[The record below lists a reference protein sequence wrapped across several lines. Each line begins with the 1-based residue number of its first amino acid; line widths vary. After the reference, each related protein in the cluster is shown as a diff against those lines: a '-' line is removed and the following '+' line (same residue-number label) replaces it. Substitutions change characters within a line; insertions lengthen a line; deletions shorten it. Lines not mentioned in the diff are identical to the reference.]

1 MWMYAIVLLLAFL
14 GDGSTRQQM
23 IGFDSASVGA
33 LPPGWTVQMTH
44 RGAPP
49 RWQVNRDDSAP
60 SPPNV
65 LAQLSTDR
73 TAGRFPLAI
82 LEAASVKSGTLSV
95 CFKPVSGVVD
105 QAAGIVWR
113 YQDSDNYYIARANA
127 VENNVVLYKV
137 EKGLRSSIAP
147 KGLPSRSYGV
157 NHAIPKRQ
165 WSTLRI
171 DIQAFRFTVYLNGE
185 RLFEAEDKTFQSAGK
200 VGLWTKADS
209 VIYFDNFAISTS
221 SGEKTK
227 P

>member
-1 MWMYAIVLLLAFL
+1 MYAIVLLLAFL
-14 GDGSTRQQM
+14 GSVSARTQM
-23 IGFDSASVGA
+23 IRFDSSPVGA
-33 LPPGWTVQMTH
+33 LPQGWAVHMTH

-49 RWQVNRDDSAP
+49 RWQVNQDDSAP
-60 SPPNV
+60 SRPNV

-82 LEAASVKSGTLSV
+82 FDRMLLKDGALSV

-113 YQDSDNYYIARANA
+113 YQDPDNYYIARANA
-127 VENNVVLYKV
+127 LENNVVLYKV

-157 NHAIPKRQ
+157 NHAIDKRQ

-171 DIQAFRFTVYLNGE
+171 EIQASRFTVYLNGE

>member
-1 MWMYAIVLLLAFL
+1 MISFDASPV
-14 GDGSTRQQM
+14 GS
-23 IGFDSASVGA
+23 
-33 LPPGWTVQMTH
+33 LPQGWAVQVTH

-49 RWQVNRDDSAP
+49 RWEVNRDDSAP
-60 SPPNV
+60 SRPNV

-82 LEAASVKSGTLSV
+82 FDGVSLKDGTLSV

-113 YQDSDNYYIARANA
+113 YQDPDNYYIARANA
-127 VENNVVLYKV
+127 LENNVVLYKV
-137 EKGLRSSIAP
+137 EKGVRSAIAP

-157 NHAIPKRQ
+157 NHAIARRQ

-171 DIQAFRFTVYLNGE
+171 DIQAPRFIVYLNSE
-185 RLFEAEDKTFQSAGK
+185 RLFEADDKTFQAAGK

-209 VIYFDNFAISTS
+209 VVYFDNFTISTN